1 MHLVKPPARTP
12 PSVYTGPLIAG
23 GSSRGRDGRSQP
35 RRSALHAPDFVVVR
49 QIRHRIRK
57 ELKRRGISRGLRDR
71 LAREE
76 AEAMMSV
83 RCEARRK

>member
-1 MHLVKPPARTP
+1 M
-12 PSVYTGPLIAG
+12 SVQY
-23 GSSRGRDGRSQP
+23 
-35 RRSALHAPDFVVVR
+35 APDFVVAR

-76 AEAMMSV
+76 AEAMMGV
-83 RCEARRK
+83 RHEARGK